1 MSDERANEAQS
12 APPSRKSVDP
22 FESVVEESFET
33 VPPVDPE
40 RDGLLRPKL
49 NAVPL
54 GREAA
59 GTSRTVDR
67 RTPPTPPMAPR
78 SLPTPSTKEPHGWT
92 KAPVDDGSP
101 VDYGDNA
108 SPRLGKPGGDVGEF
122 PTTVPHW
129 DDKSGT
135 RPPEPDTVAATQRR
149 QGVLAPGPDNIRLV
163 YLLNLIVF
171 VPIVPIASAVIAY
184 VNRRD
189 ADEMLESHYTYA
201 MRSVLFLT
209 LVGAAA
215 WIAGLPPYGPVTIA
229 IMVWYVLRNM
239 RGMGRL
245 GANLPIDNPNTLL
258 I

>member
-1 MSDERANEAQS
+1 MSDDRRNEAP
-12 APPSRKSVDP
+12 APKPIDP

-33 VPPVDPE
+33 APPVDPE
-40 RDGLLRPKL
+40 RDGLLRPKPDP
-49 NAVPL
+49 VPL
-54 GREAA
+54 GRDASRTGD
-59 GTSRTVDR
+59 GTSAPSVQPSIRPFPKAPA
-67 RTPPTPPMAPR
+67 PPADT
-78 SLPTPSTKEPHGWT
+78 EPHGWT
-92 KAPVDDGSP
+92 RAPVDDGSP
-101 VDYGDNA
+101 VDHGDA
-108 SPRLGKPGGDVGEF
+108 PPSLRGKPGGDVGEF

-129 DDKSGT
+129 DDNSGT
-135 RPPEPDTVAATQRR
+135 RPPELDGAEPSKRR
-149 QGVLAPGPDNIRLV
+149 GGVLAPGPDNIRLV
-163 YLLNLIVF
+163 YLMNLIVF

-184 VNRRD
+184 LNRRE

-209 LVGAAA
+209 LVGGAA

-245 GANLPIDNPNTLL
+245 GANLPIENPNTLL